1 MLRIRTFAAFAVV
14 GATFLPAAA
23 GAQQGTLLH
32 RQAWHDC
39 LRYVQ
44 QVTSPSPEADQERI
58 AQFMACMTERHVT
71 P

>member
-1 MLRIRTFAAFAVV
+1 MLRNRTFAAFAFV
-14 GATFLPAAA
+14 GAIFLPAVAS
-23 GAQQGTLLH
+23 AQQGAIVH
-32 RQAWHDC
+32 RQAWHEC